1 MDGPIRIVLL
11 GAGRM
16 GRAYFDTLLQLP
28 DLAHVVAAADVAPSA
43 RYILE
48 TSITYLSPMR
58 FRYGTS

>member
-16 GRAYFDTLLQLP
+16 GRAYLDTLLQLP

-48 TSITYLSPMR
+48 TEYNLPLTDEISIR
-58 FRYGTS
+58 H